1 MPSILPEKGDDSMKR
16 TIALAALLAA
26 TAANAQ
32 TMPAGIDRTSIDAK
46 VKPGDDFEAYA
57 NGNWRAQAVIPPDRA
72 SIGAFLTTA
81 LLSEQRNATIIAD
94 ARAANAALGTETR
107 KIADYYTAYMDIAGI
122 EARGLAP
129 LRADFAAIAALKDK
143 RDLSRM
149 LGANVRV
156 DVDPLNA
163 TNFHTSNIVG
173 LYVTQGL
180 DAPTATVP
188 YVLQGGLRLGDRD
201 YYLSTDA
208 SMVEIRQAYRAYVA
222 RILTLSGFAD
232 ADPRAAAIVALET
245 KIAKVQESLVDSQD
259 VHKADNPW
267 TRADFAAKAPGI
279 DWSVFWP
286 AAGLPRQ
293 VDYIVW
299 QPAAIAGLSALVASE
314 PLSVW
319 QDWLRFHRVDEV
331 NSVLPA
337 AFYDASFAFY
347 GKTLSGTP
355 VPRPREKRAIGA
367 VNNALGDAVGRLYV
381 QRYFPASSKADIQA
395 MVRNLLAA
403 FDARVAALD
412 WMAPTTRQEARAKIE
427 GTVVGVG
434 YPETFA
440 DYSPLI
446 IRADDPVGNIR
457 RASIAR
463 TQRQLAKIGRPVDR
477 HEWWMTP
484 QLVNAV
490 NLPLQNALN
499 FPAAILE
506 LPFYNPHRDPAA
518 NYGAIGAIIGH
529 EISHGFDN
537 TGADFDSTGRLRNW
551 WTPADLARFDAQG
564 KRLVAQYDAY
574 EPLPG
579 LHVNGQQTLGEN
591 IADVAGLTAAV
602 DAYHASLGG
611 KPAPV
616 IDGMTGDQRLF
627 LAFAQV
633 WQNKERDR
641 SIRAGI
647 ATDGHAPDRFRA
659 ETVRNLD
666 AWYDAFGVK
675 PGDALYLPADKR
687 VHIW

>member
-1 MPSILPEKGDDSMKR
+1 MKSA
-16 TIALAALLAA
+16 IAFAALLAA
-26 TAANAQ
+26 TAASAQ
-32 TMPAGIDRTSIDAK
+32 TMPAGIDRTAIDTA

-57 NGNWRAQAVIPPDRA
+57 NGAWRAQAIIPPDR
-72 SIGAFLTTA
+72 SSTGAFLRTA
-81 LLSEQRNATIIAD
+81 MLSEQRNSQIVAD
-94 ARAANAALGTETR
+94 AVAARAAPGTETR
-107 KIADYYTAYMDIAGI
+107 KIADYYTAYMDTAGI
-122 EARGLAP
+122 EARGLTP
-129 LRADFAAIAALKDK
+129 LQPAFAAIAALKGK
-143 RDLSRM
+143 RALSAM
-149 LGANVRV
+149 LGADVRV

-173 LYVTQGL
+173 LYVTQAL
-180 DAPTATVP
+180 DAPTTTIP
-188 YVLQGGLRLGDRD
+188 YVLQGGLGLADRD
-201 YYLSTDA
+201 YYLSA
-208 SMVEIRQAYRAYVA
+208 QPAMVEIRQAYQAYVA
-222 RILTLSGFAD
+222 KIMALAGFAD
-232 ADPRAAAIVALET
+232 ADARAARIVALET
-245 KIAKVQESLVDSQD
+245 KIAAVQESLVDSQD

-267 TRADFAAKAPGI
+267 KRSDFATKAPGI
-279 DWSVFWP
+279 DWAVFWP
-286 AAGLPRQ
+286 AAGLGKQ
-293 VDYIVW
+293 ADFIAW
-299 QPAAIAGLSALVASE
+299 QPAAITGLSALVASE
-314 PLSVW
+314 PLAVW
-319 QDWLRFHRVDEV
+319 QDWLRFHRVDAV
-331 NSVLPA
+331 ASVLPA
-337 AFYDASFAFY
+337 AFDDASFGFY

-355 VPRPREKRAIGA
+355 VPRPRNKRAIGS
-367 VNNALGDAVGRLYV
+367 VNYVLGDAVGRLYV

-395 MVRNLLAA
+395 MVKNILAA

-412 WMAPTTRQEARAKIE
+412 WMAPTTKQEARAKIE
-427 GTVVGVG
+427 GTVVGIG

-440 DYSPLI
+440 DYTPLV
-446 IRADDPVGNIR
+446 IRADDPVGNIE
-457 RASIAR
+457 RADLAQTR
-463 TQRQLAKIGRPVDR
+463 RQLAKIGRPVDR

-506 LPFYNPHRDPAA
+506 APFYNPHRDSAA
-518 NYGAIGAIIGH
+518 NYGAIGAVIGH

-537 TGADFDSTGRLRNW
+537 TGADFDSTGKLRNW

-602 DAYHASLGG
+602 EAYHASLGG

-633 WQNKERDR
+633 WQSKARDR
-641 SIRAGI
+641 AVRAGI
-647 ATDGHAPDRFRA
+647 ATDGHAPARYRA

>member
-1 MPSILPEKGDDSMKR
+1 MKR
-16 TIALAALLAA
+16 TIALATLLAA
-26 TAANAQ
+26 TSASAQ
-32 TMPAGIDRTSIDAK
+32 TMPAGIDRTAIDAK
-46 VKPGDDFEAYA
+46 VKPGDDFEQYA
-57 NGNWRAQAVIPPDRA
+57 NGAWRAQAVIPPDRA

-81 LLSEQRNATIIAD
+81 MLSEQRNAQIIAEATAAD
-94 ARAANAALGTETR
+94 AAPGTETR
-107 KIADYYTAYMDIAGI
+107 KIADYYTAYMDTAGI

-129 LRADFAAIAALKDK
+129 LKGEFAAIAALEDK

-149 LGANVRV
+149 LGANVRA
-156 DVDPLNA
+156 DVDPLNVD
-163 TNFHTSNIVG
+163 NFHTPNIIG
-173 LYVTQGL
+173 LFVSQSL
-180 DAPTATVP
+180 DAPTVTVS
-188 YVLQGGLRLGDRD
+188 YVLQGGLGLGDRD
-201 YYLSTDA
+201 YYLSKDA
-208 SMVEIRQAYRAYVA
+208 SMVEIRQAYQAYVA
-222 RILTLSGFAD
+222 KLLTLSGFAD
-232 ADPRAAAIVALET
+232 ADARAAAIVALET
-245 KIAKVQESLVDSQD
+245 KIATVHESLVDSQD

-267 TRADFAAKAPGI
+267 KRADFAAKAPGI

-286 AAGLPRQ
+286 AVGLGKQ
-293 VDYIVW
+293 VDFVAW
-299 QPAAIAGLSALVASE
+299 QPAAITGLSALVASE

-319 QDWLRFHRVDEV
+319 QDWLRFHRVDAV
-331 NSVLPA
+331 TSVLPA

-347 GKTLSGTP
+347 GKMVNGAQ

-367 VNNALGDAVGRLYV
+367 VNGALGDAVGRLYV
-381 QRYFPASSKADIQA
+381 KQYFPASSKADIQA
-395 MVRNLLAA
+395 MVKDILAA
-403 FDARVAALD
+403 FDARVVALD
-412 WMAPTTRQEARAKIE
+412 WMAPSTKAEARAKIE
-427 GTVVGVG
+427 GTVVGIG

-440 DYSPLI
+440 DYTQLTV
-446 IRADDPVGNIR
+446 RADDPVGNME
-457 RASIAR
+457 RAGIAQ
-463 TQRQLAKIGRPVDR
+463 TKRQLAKIGRPVDR

-506 LPFYNPHRDPAA
+506 VPFYDPHRDAAA
-518 NYGAIGAIIGH
+518 NYGAIGAVIGH

-633 WQNKERDR
+633 WQSKARDKAL
-641 SIRAGI
+641 RAGI
-647 ATDGHAPDRFRA
+647 ATDGHAPARYRA

-675 PGDALYLPADKR
+675 PGDALYLPADQR